1 MCVMERERE
10 FVLVVSVS
18 VLVVASAPSSAA
30 KTLEGKKNKFF
41 DLFGQKKWRRFVAK
55 FVTLDMTLRRYIL
68 SKAK

>member
-41 DLFGQKKWRRFVAK
+41 DLFRNQYAYES
-55 FVTLDMTLRRYIL
+55 YIENHCFCVDL
-68 SKAK
+68 T